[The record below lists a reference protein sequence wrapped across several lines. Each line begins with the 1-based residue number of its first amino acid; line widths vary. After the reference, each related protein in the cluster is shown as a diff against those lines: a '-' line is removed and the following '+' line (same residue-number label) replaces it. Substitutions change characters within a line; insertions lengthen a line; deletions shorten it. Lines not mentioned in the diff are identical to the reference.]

1 MKLLSSLRL
10 QVLKRVLP
18 VTSAAKALSILVR
31 GYVSCVVGCPVEGS
45 VPPSKVAYVA
55 KELYD
60 MGCFEISLGDTIGV
74 GTPGP
79 VVPMLLAVMAVVPT
93 KKLAVHFHDTYGQSL
108 PNILVSLQQDRSD
121 WKIPSSEPK
130 SSWQA
135 FPQATESLKSLSATN
150 ASTNF

>member
-1 MKLLSSLRL
+1 MWDT